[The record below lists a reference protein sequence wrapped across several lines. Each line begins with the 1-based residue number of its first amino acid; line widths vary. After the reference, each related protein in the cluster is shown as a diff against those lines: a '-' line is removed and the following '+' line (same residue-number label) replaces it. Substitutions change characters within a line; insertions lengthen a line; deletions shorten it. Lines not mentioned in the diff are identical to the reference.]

1 MTCWML
7 VQLVSERDQA
17 TRGAALAALE
27 MAWGQ
32 VGQDLWPALGH
43 LTDQQ
48 RSLIEERLKFADR
61 GAAAAA
67 AAAERSAG
75 PSNLLPGPRCF
86 PAGSALASQLPQCR

>member
-1 MTCWML
+1 M
-7 VQLVSERDQA
+7 QLVSERDQA

-27 MAWGQ
+27 TAWGQ
-32 VGQDLWPALGH
+32 VGQDLWPLLGH

-75 PSNLLPGPRCF
+75 PSYQPLGSRCF
-86 PAGSALASQLPQCR
+86 ACRPQIMPPPA